1 MNKRILV
8 TGANGYIGRHV
19 VKWLLDNNYS
29 VLATD
34 ICLDRVDNRA
44 QKKIINIFEDEEE
57 FLNIF
62 KNIDVCIHLAW
73 RNGFVHNSLTHLQD
87 ISKHYEFLKKIS
99 KVGIKNINVIGT
111 MHEIGY
117 WEGEV
122 TEKTPTNPISLYGIA
137 KNSLRQSLNILE
149 KNEHVNLKWLRV
161 YYIQGDD
168 KNNNSIF
175 AKILKKEDEKVDKF
189 PFTTGQNKYDF
200 INVTKLAE
208 MISKASV
215 QTEIRGI
222 INCCSGEPI
231 SLKEKV
237 ESFLLENNLK
247 IKLEYGVFPD
257 REYDSPAIW
266 GNNETILKIL
276 NKYSK
281 GEK

>member
-19 VKWLLDNNYS
+19 VKWLLDNNYN

-44 QKKIINIFEDEEE
+44 QKKIINIFGDEEE
-57 FLNIF
+57 FFNIF

-200 INVTKLAE
+200 INVAKLAE